1 MGEELSSFLLDFY
14 FSISVVQLLLYIRTR
29 FDLNLEQ
36 EWIQAHVAQTIN
48 L

>member
-1 MGEELSSFLLDFY
+1 MQIQSKKLPTKQFQ
-14 FSISVVQLLLYIRTR
+14 IKTVRTR
-29 FDLNLEQ
+29 IDSNPEQ